1 MASEMDMTSSGNVV
15 GHVNQTSSQESRDQR
30 GELVGPLHGTT
41 SAAFFDLDRTL
52 MSGSSAYYVAK
63 AAYREGFRPL
73 HRLFADA
80 FTTIVFRAFGAS
92 DEKSEAVR
100 DAILE
105 SVTGKSADDLRSL
118 APGVIE
124 EILPLIRPEA
134 QALLDMHEAAGRDVY
149 IVSASPVEIVG
160 ELARALGIEGGLG
173 TVSEI
178 VDGVYTGQLDGPF
191 MYGDGKAEK
200 IASIAKERGYEL
212 QSCYA
217 YSDSGSDL
225 PMMQLVGNPV
235 AVNPDRAL
243 QSVAHHR
250 GWPIVEFN
258 AAGKRRRRAAMSGGV
273 GFVAAAGGYVV
284 GRVRTERQLQRLL
297 EQTSGHRWP
306 RRGH

>member
-1 MASEMDMTSSGNVV
+1 M
-15 GHVNQTSSQESRDQR
+15 
-30 GELVGPLHGTT
+30 TT

-52 MSGSSAYYVAK
+52 MAGSSVYYVGK
-63 AAYREGFRPL
+63 AAFREGLRPW
-73 HRLFADA
+73 HRLLGDA
-80 FTTIVFRAFGAS
+80 LNTLIFRAFGAS

-105 SVTGKSADDLRSL
+105 SVAGKPAADLHRM

-134 QALLDMHEAAGRDVY
+134 QALLDMHEAAGRHVY

-160 ELARALGIEGGLG
+160 ELARSLGIEGGLG

-178 VDGVYTGQLDGPF
+178 DDGVYTGRLVGPF
-191 MYGDGKAEK
+191 LYGEGKATTIREL
-200 IASIAKERGYEL
+200 ADERGYDL
-212 QSCYA
+212 QSCFA

-243 QSVAHHR
+243 QAVAHRR

-258 AAGKRRRRAAMSGGV
+258 ATGKRRRRAALSGGL
-273 GFVAAAGGYVV
+273 GLVAAGGGYVV
-284 GRVRTERQLQRLL
+284 GRVHTERQVRRLL
-297 EQTSGHRWP
+297 EQTTTHRWS
-306 RRGH
+306 RRG

>member
-1 MASEMDMTSSGNVV
+1 M
-15 GHVNQTSSQESRDQR
+15 
-30 GELVGPLHGTT
+30 TT

-52 MSGSSAYYVAK
+52 MSGSSAYYVGK

-80 FTTIVFRAFGAS
+80 VTTLFFRAFGAS

-105 SVTGKSADDLRSL
+105 SVVGKPAADLHRM

-178 VDGVYTGQLDGPF
+178 VEGMYTGRLDGPF
-191 MYGDGKAEK
+191 MYGEGKAEK
-200 IASIAKERGYEL
+200 IRTIAQERGYVL
-212 QSCYA
+212 QTCYA
-217 YSDSGSDL
+217 YSDSASDL
-225 PMMQLVGNPV
+225 PMMQAVGNPV

-258 AAGKRRRRAAMSGGV
+258 AAGKRRRRMAVSSGV
-273 GFVAAAGGYVV
+273 GFVAAAGGYAV
-284 GRVRTERQLQRLL
+284 GRVRTERQMRQLIAETAGR
-297 EQTSGHRWP
+297 RWSL
-306 RRGH
+306 RGG

>member
-1 MASEMDMTSSGNVV
+1 MRSPAPRDVR
-15 GHVNQTSSQESRDQR
+15 QTI
-30 GELVGPLHGTT
+30 T

-80 FTTIVFRAFGAS
+80 VTTLLFRAFGAS

-105 SVTGKSADDLRSL
+105 SVAGKPAADLHRM

-160 ELARALGIEGGLG
+160 ELAWALGIEGGLG
-173 TVSEI
+173 TASEI
-178 VDGVYTGQLDGPF
+178 VDGLYTGRLDGPF
-191 MYGDGKAEK
+191 LYGEGKAEK
-200 IASIAKERGYEL
+200 IMTIAEERGYVL

-217 YSDSGSDL
+217 YSDSASDL
-225 PMMQLVGNPV
+225 PMMQVVGNPV

-258 AAGKRRRRAAMSGGV
+258 AAGKRRRRMAMSSGV
-273 GFVAAAGGYVV
+273 GFVAAAGGYAV
-284 GRVRTERQLQRLL
+284 GRVRTERQMRQLIAETAGR
-297 EQTSGHRWP
+297 RWTL
-306 RRGH
+306 RGG

>member
-1 MASEMDMTSSGNVV
+1 M
-15 GHVNQTSSQESRDQR
+15 
-30 GELVGPLHGTT
+30 TT

-52 MSGSSAYYVAK
+52 MSGSSAYYFAK
-63 AAYREGFRPL
+63 AAYREGLRPL
-73 HRLFADA
+73 HRLFGDA
-80 FTTIVFRAFGAS
+80 VTTLIFRAFGAS

-105 SVTGKSADDLRSL
+105 SVAGTHAADLHRM

-149 IVSASPVEIVG
+149 IVSASPVEIVT
-160 ELARALGIEGGLG
+160 ELARALDIAGGLG

-178 VDGVYTGQLDGPF
+178 ADGVYTGRLNGPF
-191 MYGDGKAEK
+191 LYGEGKAEK
-200 IASIAKERGYEL
+200 ISALAEERGYVL

-258 AAGKRRRRAAMSGGV
+258 AAGKRRRRAAVSGGV
-273 GFVAAAGGYVV
+273 GFVAAAGGYVA
-284 GRVRTERQLQRLL
+284 GRVRTERQVRRLL
-297 EQTSGHRWP
+297 ENTSGRW
-306 RRGH
+306 RLRG